1 MPIRKLIREQA
12 FKLARRDVAA
22 FLEDHERDLLRIFR
36 EEMQNLDDEIPEESF
51 FIDIK
56 MVPLGE
62 TILKAAL
69 HAITRFLTEDF
80 EEGPIREVP
89 INSEPDENSLTL
101 KREGEE
107 VGA

>member
-12 FKLARRDVAA
+12 FHLARRDVAE
-22 FLEDHERDLLRIFR
+22 FLEDHETDLLRIFR
-36 EEMQNLDDEIPEESF
+36 EEMQKLDDEIPEESF
-51 FIDIK
+51 FLDIK

-80 EEGPIREVP
+80 EQEPVREIPIKSDLEG
-89 INSEPDENSLTL
+89 NSLTL
-101 KREGEE
+101 KHGD
-107 VGA
+107 G